1 MSTVYKRKHD
11 LSSIFLKNI
20 QKIYVEKIGEMIT
33 EQARILTKNNADMKK
48 QHPDLLNAVYMV
60 EVTGFETHTFSV
72 VSARGAMKSRFE
84 S

>member
-33 EQARILTKNNADMKK
+33 EQVRILTKNNADMKK

-60 EVTGFETHTFSV
+60 EVTEFETHTFSV
-72 VSARGAMKSRFE
+72 VSTRGAMKSRFE